1 MKMTD
6 NLAGLA
12 AAITKHLLEQQE
24 EFMRT
29 MPGFIEHDFNAFQR
43 GDYASQVT
51 GMMQLRLGGV
61 YSVNSYVVLDR
72 QDLMRVVTEALE
84 NF

>member
-12 AAITKHLLEQQE
+12 AAITKHLLERQE

-29 MPGFIEHDFNAFQR
+29 MPGF
-43 GDYASQVT
+43 
-51 GMMQLRLGGV
+51 
-61 YSVNSYVVLDR
+61 NSYVVLDR
-72 QDLMRVVTEALE
+72 QDLMRVVTEARE